1 MSGHSKWSQIKNQK
15 GAADKKRA
23 NVFTK
28 LAGIIVVAARE
39 GGGDPEANFKLR
51 LAMDRAKAANMP
63 KDNIQRAIDRGT
75 GKDTEGATLEEVLY
89 EGFGPDGVAYVV
101 KVLTDNRNRSAADM
115 RALFSK
121 YGGNLSGSNSVL
133 WMFNNRGVI
142 TVAKEDGGTRT
153 PEDIELLAIDHN
165 ALDVQTEVQGVTIV
179 CEPENLS
186 RIQKALE
193 VLGVRATDATVEL
206 VPTTPVTD
214 ASAKEH
220 NQKLMDELD
229 DNDDVISVAHNL
241 SDTPS

>member
-23 NVFTK
+23 NLFTK
-28 LAGIIVVAARE
+28 LSGTIVVAARE

-51 LAMDRAKAANMP
+51 LAIDRAKTANMP

-75 GKDTEGATLEEVLY
+75 GKDSEGATLEEVLY
-89 EGFGPDGVAYVV
+89 EGFGPNGVAYVV

-121 YGGNLSGSNSVL
+121 FGGNLSGSNSVL

-142 TVAKEDGGTRT
+142 TVAQEDSGTRT
-153 PEDIELLAIDHN
+153 PEDIELLAIDN
-165 ALDVQTEVQGVTIV
+165 DALDVQTSAQGVTIV
-179 CEPENLS
+179 CEPENLT

-193 VLGVRATDATVEL
+193 ALGVRITDATVEL

-220 NQKLMDELD
+220 NQKLLDELD

-241 SDTPS
+241 SDSPS

>member
-153 PEDIELLAIDHN
+153 PEDIELLAIDN
-165 ALDVQTEVQGVTIV
+165 DALDVQTEVQGVTIA

-206 VPTTPVTD
+206 FPTTPVAD

-220 NQKLMDELD
+220 NQKLLDELD